1 MKETEIRGMIADV
14 KKGVMSRRSFIQKM
28 AAVGIVAPLASQ
40 LLVWHDVAMAQTPV
54 DYPPTQAGGGGTLKI
69 LLWQAPTLLN
79 PAFASGTKD
88 QFVSRIFY
96 QPLAGWDTDG
106 NLVAQLAAEI
116 PSRENGGLAED
127 GKSVVWKLK
136 EGVKWHDGKPFTADD
151 VVFTWEFCRDPAS
164 AAYTLGSYKDI
175 NVVKVDDLTVRVE
188 FPEPM
193 PFWADAFVG
202 TIGMIL
208 PKHQFEGYVGATSRD
223 APANLVPVGTG
234 PYKIVDFKPG
244 DILIAERNTEY
255 HVPNQPHFDRVEVK
269 GGGDA
274 VSAATAILQTG
285 EYDFGNTISV
295 EDAILQRLES
305 AGKGRVVFQPSGD
318 LEVIML
324 NVADPWTEV
333 EGERAH
339 VSSVHPSLSDPEVRR
354 ALNLLVDRDSIIKH
368 IFGRAGTPTANFV
381 NLPVQFTSDKLTYEF
396 NIEKANEVLEAA
408 GWTKGSDG
416 VREKNG
422 VKLKY
427 VFQTSI
433 NSPRQKVQAL
443 YKQTCAKAGIEIEL
457 KSVTSSVYFS
467 TDIAN
472 PDTYGKFFADI
483 EMFGRTQTQPDPYFF
498 LSQCVSWEI
507 SQKSNGWQ
515 GRNFTRY
522 ADKEADEL
530 YIACKTELDPVKRT
544 AMMVRI
550 NEIFCEANVVIPVFS
565 RNRVAAVANNLVNK
579 SSSWDI
585 DTWDLASWY
594 RT

>member
-1 MKETEIRGMIADV
+1 MNENEIRGMIAEV
-14 KKGVMSRRSFIQKM
+14 KTGALSRRSFIRKL

-40 LLVWHDVAMAQTPV
+40 LLVWHDVAMAQPAV

-79 PAFASGTKD
+79 PMFASGTKD

-106 NLVAQLAAEI
+106 NLVPQLAEEI
-116 PSRENGGLAED
+116 PSRANGGLAED
-127 GKSVVWKLK
+127 GLSVTWKLRK
-136 EGVKWHDGKPFTADD
+136 DVKWHDGAPFTADD
-151 VVFTWEFCRDPAS
+151 VLFTWEFARDPAS
-164 AAYTLGSYKDI
+164 AAYTIGSYRDI
-175 NVVKVDDLTVRVE
+175 NVVKVDDHTVRVE
-188 FPEPM
+188 FKEPM

-208 PKHQFEGYVGATSRD
+208 PKHHFGDYVGATSRD

-244 DILIAERNTEY
+244 DILIAERNPDY
-255 HVPNQPHFDRVEVK
+255 WVPTMPHFDRIEVK

-285 EYDFGNTISV
+285 EYDFGNTLSV
-295 EDAILQRLES
+295 EDAILARLES
-305 AGKGRVVFQPSGD
+305 AGKGRVIYTPSGD
-318 LEVIML
+318 LEVIMV

-339 VSSVHPSLSDPEVRR
+339 ISTKHPTLSDPEVRR
-354 ALNLLVDRDSIIKH
+354 ALNLLIDRDSIIKH

-381 NLPVQFTSDKLTYEF
+381 NLPAQFKSDKLGYEF
-396 NIEKANEVLEAA
+396 NIDKANEVLDAA
-408 GWTKGSDG
+408 GWAKGSDG
-416 VREKNG
+416 IRAKDG

-443 YKQTCAKAGIEIEL
+443 IKQACQKAGIELEL
-457 KSVTSSVYFS
+457 KSVAASVYFS
-467 TDIAN
+467 TDVAN
-472 PDTYGKFFADI
+472 PDTYGKFYADL

-498 LSQCVSWEI
+498 LSQCVSWEV

-522 ADKEADEL
+522 TDKEADEL
-530 YIACKTELDPVKRT
+530 YLAAKNELDPVKRT
-544 AMMVRI
+544 AMMIRI
-550 NEIFCEANVVIPVFS
+550 NEIFCEAHVVLPVFA
-565 RNRVAAVANNLVNK
+565 RNRVAAAANNLVNK

-585 DTWDLASWY
+585 DTWDIASWY